1 MDEDKMRNRAKCKK
15 CESIIESFH
24 RHDYVKCTCG
34 SIAVDGGQDYFKC
47 VADDWDNFI
56 RIDDNDREIK
66 PTIKDKIDESKTPSD
81 TALADDISVDKKD
94 QIKKDIEAL
103 IKVYEEL
110 PGHALD
116 EPVTHR
122 DYLSVLG
129 LISTILRLS

>member
-1 MDEDKMRNRAKCKK
+1 MRNRAKCKK

-47 VADDWDNFI
+47 VADDWVNFI
-56 RIDDNDREIK
+56 RIDDNDKEIM
-66 PTIKDKIDESKTPSD
+66 PTIKDKIEEAKTPSD
-81 TALADDISVDKKD
+81 TALADDISTIENPSDED
-94 QIKKDIEAL
+94 RIKADLEAL

-116 EPVTHR
+116 QPVTHR
-122 DYLSVLG
+122 DYLSLLG
-129 LISTILRLS
+129 LISTILKLS